1 MKLKPDY
8 LTGGSETFDCVIIG
22 GNYGKGKR
30 SGLIT
35 QYIVAVIDDFELG
48 SKPTVWVFS
57 PEDHTLWFCYVTI
70 LVAWAQTFFG
80 SCRVR
85 CYPGMMVGFAISLRT
100 SGSGALRKSE
110 RV

>member
-35 QYIVAVIDDFELG
+35 QYIVAVIDDIPKG
-48 SKPTVWVFS
+48 GKPTVWVS
-57 PEDHTLWFCYVTI
+57 APESL
-70 LVAWAQTFFG
+70 G
-80 SCRVR
+80 
-85 CYPGMMVGFAISLRT
+85 IS
-100 SGSGALRKSE
+100 
-110 RV
+110 